1 MVPKITVLVAVYNAE
16 KYLRECLDSLV
27 GQTLKEIQV
36 LCVDDASTDHSWSI
50 LQEYANLDKR
60 IEIIHLDKNGG
71 QANARNIALKLAK
84 GLYTCFLDSDD
95 WLSPDALEQ
104 AVLKFEEDPEY
115 DSVLF
120 HCKYS
125 WTDAGIW
132 RMEDYPICLLYTSPS
147 PRDRR

>member
-1 MVPKITVLVAVYNAE
+1 MGKLNGKSESKVKIINTSSMVPKITVLVAVYNAE
-16 KYLRECLDSLV
+16 KYLRDCLDSLV

-95 WLSPDALEQ
+95 WL
-104 AVLKFEEDPEY
+104 
-115 DSVLF
+115 
-120 HCKYS
+120 
-125 WTDAGIW
+125 
-132 RMEDYPICLLYTSPS
+132 
-147 PRDRR
+147 

>member
-1 MVPKITVLVAVYNAE
+1 MGKLNGKSESKVKIINTSSMVPKITVLVAVYNAE
-16 KYLRECLDSLV
+16 KYLRDCLDSLV

-50 LQEYANLDKR
+50 LQEYATLDKR

-95 WLSPDALEQ
+95 WLSPDALELS
-104 AVLKFEEDPEY
+104 APP
-115 DSVLF
+115 
-120 HCKYS
+120 
-125 WTDAGIW
+125 A
-132 RMEDYPICLLYTSPS
+132 
-147 PRDRR
+147 RRNPALPGRRAAL

>member
-16 KYLRECLDSLV
+16 KYLRDCLDSLV

-50 LQEYANLDKR
+50 LQEYATLDKR

-104 AVLKFEEDPEY
+104 AVLKFE
-115 DSVLF
+115 
-120 HCKYS
+120 
-125 WTDAGIW
+125 
-132 RMEDYPICLLYTSPS
+132 
-147 PRDRR
+147 